1 MLRASLETALTET
14 RKILAQAITTATYE
28 GKKHKDGQ
36 EAKNAAIRSQS
47 PIRKLHQVVG
57 DSVFTEISS
66 KGIRPS
72 MWPPVGKDSPEL
84 SVTGLLKAKK
94 QDIAIT
100 VESHKAEKI
109 TTGVQKGSVDPIG
122 YNATNRALVI
132 GIRSQLSSIEKNFD
146 TLAERAFAE
155 TLNLSLRCPNITLG
169 EVYLIPLNEF
179 DDSKLKSN
187 KMGFKSNPVNVAKFV
202 RFFNAI
208 THLSTSSKLRES
220 YQYSATTL
228 IVADFSQ
235 SKVRVL
241 WDKADVTSA
250 FGKEMAAD
258 MTELL
263 PDNFVKRISKR
274 YVENLN
280 RP

>member
-1 MLRASLETALTET
+1 MTET
-14 RKILAQAITTATYE
+14 RKILAHAITTATYE

-36 EAKNAAIRSQS
+36 EAKNAAIRSQG

-57 DSVFTEISS
+57 ESVFADLKS
-66 KGIRPS
+66 KGVSPS
-72 MWPPVGKDSPEL
+72 MWPPIGKDSPEL

-100 VESHKAEKI
+100 VDTHKAETI
-109 TTGVQKGSVDPIG
+109 RTGVQSGSIDPIG
-122 YNATNRALVI
+122 FHATNRSLVI
-132 GIRSQLSSIEKNFD
+132 GVRSQLSSIEKNFD

-155 TLNLSLRCPNITLG
+155 TLNLSLRCPSITLG

-179 DDSKLKSN
+179 DDLKLKSN
-187 KMGFKSNPVNVAKFV
+187 NVGFKSNAVNVAKFV

-208 THLSTSSKLRES
+208 THATNSTKLRES

-235 SKVRVL
+235 VQVKVL
-241 WDKADVTSA
+241 WNEDDVNSA
-250 FGKEMAAD
+250 IGEDMAAD
-258 MTELL
+258 MAELL
-263 PDNFVKRISKR
+263 PNNFVNRITKR
-274 YVENLN
+274 YLDNLN
-280 RP
+280 RS